1 MDEFCFVFSTILA
14 IGLVVR
20 DRDWERFM
28 GRKVA
33 KNLIVCLFVLDEAVY
48 KYKIKTIKT
57 KFKKKVLWLEGGS
70 FWLESCKQSQ
80 FFYQLFVCI
89 CLKLIVCLY
98 TFYIGCLFVHVC
110 QNLLSTFPP
119 SKVGLRLEDV

>member
-48 KYKIKTIKT
+48 RAAV
-57 KFKKKVLWLEGGS
+57 FGWKVANNPSS
-70 FWLESCKQSQ
+70 F
-80 FFYQLFVCI
+80 I
-89 CLKLIVCLY
+89 N
-98 TFYIGCLFVHVC
+98 GLFVHV
-110 QNLLSTFPP
+110 
-119 SKVGLRLEDV
+119 